1 MLRFIQPAFPCLW
14 LKSCVCHGVVT
25 MGNPIKITPPLTD
38 KDVENLRAGDKVLIT
53 GVLYTARDAAHKR
66 LIELLDKGENLPF
79 DVKGQLIYYVGPT
92 PAKPGQVIGSAGPTT
107 SGRMDAYTPRL
118 LELGLKGTIGKGQRS
133 EAVIE
138 AMQKNKAVYLAAV
151 GGAAALIAKTIKK
164 AEIIAYEDLGPEAI
178 RRLEVKDFPAI
189 VINDIYG
196 NDLFKIGVERYNIR
210 RSNKTKLPKG
220 ESYA

>member
-1 MLRFIQPAFPCLW
+1 
-14 LKSCVCHGVVT
+14 

-66 LIELLDKGENLPF
+66 LVELLDKGEKLPF
-79 DVKGQLIYYVGPT
+79 DVKGQIIYYVGPT

-133 EAVIE
+133 AEVVE
-138 AMQKNKAVYLAAV
+138 AMKKYKAVYLAAV

-164 AEIIAYEDLGPEAI
+164 AEIVAYEDLGPEAI
-178 RRLEVKDFPAI
+178 RRLEVVDFPAI
-189 VINDIYG
+189 VVNDING
-196 NDLFKIGVERYNIR
+196 NDLFRIGVERYR
-210 RSNKTKLPKG
+210 R
-220 ESYA
+220 